1 MERKFTFRLVPGS
14 MGVVSVACNLF
25 GIDNVD
31 PGGWG
36 TPVYLTC
43 DLTDAE
49 IKAAQ
54 ELLTEYEQQ
63 FPAERRC
70 NAKIERMLP

>member
-1 MERKFTFRLVPGS
+1 MEHKFKLVPGS
-14 MGVVSVACNLF
+14 MGVVQVACNIF
-25 GIDNVD
+25 GIENVD

-49 IKAAQ
+49 VKAAQ
-54 ELLTEYEQQ
+54 ELITDYEQT
-63 FPAERRC
+63 FPPERRC
-70 NAKIERMLP
+70 NVRIEKLA